1 MLVLYVGFGFF
12 PELCDTLYRYST
24 VGILFSLL
32 ILILGEEGESLSRE
46 QSQKDG
52 VQVFV
57 SLPVLYR

>member
-1 MLVLYVGFGFF
+1 MLVLYGGFGFI
-12 PELCDTLYRYST
+12 PELCDTLYST